1 MYTTN
6 LIFNGSEL
14 EGQSAKHI
22 QSQINK
28 EAALKLYRSVS
39 YTAGIRSLVGKVLRS
54 RHYLQ
59 ELASTHAGKTVT
71 GSSYAGIRPV
81 SIKKITGSES
91 RSADFDADF
100 LPLHERTRDRWI
112 SIAKARLSGRGLPP
126 VELVQVGDAYYVR
139 DGHHRI
145 SVARALGEEAIDAQ
159 VTVLRV
165 DETLP
170 LAA

>member
-1 MYTTN
+1 MYAGN
-6 LIFNGSEL
+6 LILNGSEMQGL
-14 EGQSAKHI
+14 SSRDVM
-22 QSQINK
+22 SQINK
-28 EAALKLYRSVS
+28 EAALKLYRSIR
-39 YTAGIRSLVGKVLRS
+39 YTAGMRSLFRKAFGS
-54 RHYLQ
+54 RHSLQ
-59 ELASTHAGKTVT
+59 DFTAAHTGKPVA

-81 SIKKITGSES
+81 SINKITGSEG

-145 SVARALGEEAIDAQ
+145 SVARALGEEAIDAE
-159 VTVLRV
+159 VTVLRLAG
-165 DETLP
+165 TLP